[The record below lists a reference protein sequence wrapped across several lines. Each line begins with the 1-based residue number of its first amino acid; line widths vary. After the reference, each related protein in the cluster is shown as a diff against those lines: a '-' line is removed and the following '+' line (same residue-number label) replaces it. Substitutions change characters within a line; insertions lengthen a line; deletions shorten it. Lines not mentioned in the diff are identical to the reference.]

1 MWWNDQVNKRVF
13 KNISLASFMK
23 VAFLLTL
30 IFLFQS
36 TFGFSNVAAKEK
48 NEHIHH
54 QGFRFRPGVQSGSDH
69 VMNTLLQIIADGNQK
84 LRVFTQYDFTCN
96 ISVEVF
102 AADNNTGKLNLN
114 LNNVRVKGETTY
126 RYFDLEQWL
135 TPSLLDISIKIKNEG
150 NSVLRELK
158 FTGLNW
164 QDENF
169 SEKDLKF
176 NMNGFPPL
184 SELELEISSVNFRY
198 PDDFFYD
205 VVSLQKALM
214 EYYDAEGQINKVN
227 SIIYELDQ
235 ISPET
240 VILDEFRL
248 CDAEGTIG
256 RLRYAAFQ
264 DFSMIT
270 DSDPESHIE
279 SISQLWTDLK
289 KLRKEFNFVISHI
302 DSLLYEEGIIFLEKE
317 ERGKAR
323 NAFERAVSYNNL
335 FIPAQLSLAAM
346 ELEDGMPDM
355 ALKRLAKFMG
365 QVHPPTYWI
374 NDITS
379 FSQKLFEKEIERAGK
394 LAADDRFLDA
404 LRILDELDGFCHKI
418 NVWECPAELQRSLID
433 VHYGMYRSYLR
444 VAGRAYE
451 SGNFPFAVTYIESA
465 RQYQQEN
472 SKHISSD
479 RESIRLLQDIADAY
493 FISAERAMLYYDY
506 AMVVRILN
514 EVKELCNKYTFLMC
528 RPEIENQ
535 LAEAEAKKADA
546 AIFKAEYIV
555 TEPEIIVPGSGEKQA
570 LSIVKDDLSLGHLK
584 AWAGETEEAR
594 AILNHVIEYAI
605 RYDLRSDTIINMRI
619 ISLTE
624 MIHQKECELGEREI
638 EKLFQSIRDRLKDDH
653 YRRAY
658 DDYQQV
664 RNLIANHKNCNWSYS
679 DAMTKF
685 NYIPTL
691 AQYQK
696 LIQESQA
703 AYFRGGREGF
713 DDFFD
718 IYSRASDFFGKN
730 NLKDYS
736 AEHEPLVD
744 FVAASSNIFLMKA
757 AVNFFAHRNEHESA
771 FLTLQLLRNNRLDA
785 REVRALQELAGKR
798 AAISISAQ
806 NPGTQPSGYVRD
818 LTANDSW
825 YRFYIR
831 SFISNW

>member
-1 MWWNDQVNKRVF
+1 MPSN
-13 KNISLASFMK
+13 
-23 VAFLLTL
+23 FLKKTGLFL
-30 IFLFQS
+30 FLVIFLFQS
-36 TFGFSNVAAKEK
+36 ISVFSNSPAKENNK
-48 NEHIHH
+48 HLHNQE
-54 QGFRFRPGVQSGSDH
+54 FRFRPGVQSGSDH
-69 VMNTLLQIIADGNQK
+69 VVNTLLQIIADGNQK
-84 LRVFTQYDFTCN
+84 LRVFTRYDFSC
-96 ISVEVF
+96 SLAVE
-102 AADNNTGKLNLN
+102 AYSPGNNAGKLHLKVYDP
-114 LNNVRVKGETTY
+114 LIEGETSY
-126 RYFDLEQWL
+126 RHFDIQQWL
-135 TPSLLDISIKIKNEG
+135 IPSLLDLTIRIRNGENSI
-150 NSVLRELK
+150 LRELK
-158 FTGLNW
+158 FTGLKW
-164 QDENF
+164 QDENYLDSVLRFTLNGNPVF
-169 SEKDLKF
+169 SELKF
-176 NMNGFPPL
+176 DL
-184 SELELEISSVNFRY
+184 SLVNFRY
-198 PDDFFYD
+198 PDEFIHD
-205 VVSLQKALM
+205 VILLQKALNS
-214 EYYDAEGQINKVN
+214 YYDAEDQINKVY
-227 SIIYELDQ
+227 SVLKVLDD
-235 ISPET
+235 ISSET
-240 VILDEFRL
+240 IILDEFRL
-248 CDAEGTIG
+248 CDAEATIG

-264 DFSMIT
+264 DFPMIREN
-270 DSDPESHIE
+270 DPLGYILKINQYRTE
-279 SISQLWTDLK
+279 LK

-302 DSLLYEEGIIFLEKE
+302 DSLLYEQGRTFLENGEK
-317 ERGKAR
+317 GKAR
-323 NAFERAVSYNNL
+323 AAFERSISYNNL
-335 FIPAQLSLAAM
+335 YIPAQLSLAAM
-346 ELEDGMPDM
+346 DLESGQSLL
-355 ALKRLAKFMG
+355 ALNRIAAFMG
-365 QVHPPTYWI
+365 QVHPPSYWM
-374 NDITS
+374 NDIAV
-379 FSQKLFEKEIERAGK
+379 FSQKLFENEISRAGK
-394 LAADDRFLDA
+394 LADDDRFLDA
-404 LRILDELDGFCHKI
+404 LRILEELNRFCLRI
-418 NVWECPAELQRSLID
+418 EVWQCPAELRQSLIN

-451 SGNFPFAVTYIESA
+451 SGNFSFAVTYIESA

-664 RNLIANHKNCNWSYS
+664 RNLIANHENCNWSYS
-679 DAMTKF
+679 DAMTKL

-718 IYSRASDFFGKN
+718 IYSRASDFFGNN
-730 NLKDYS
+730 NLKDYG

-744 FVAASSNIFLMKA
+744 FVAASSNISLMKA

-806 NPGTQPSGYVRD
+806 NPGTKPSGYVRD